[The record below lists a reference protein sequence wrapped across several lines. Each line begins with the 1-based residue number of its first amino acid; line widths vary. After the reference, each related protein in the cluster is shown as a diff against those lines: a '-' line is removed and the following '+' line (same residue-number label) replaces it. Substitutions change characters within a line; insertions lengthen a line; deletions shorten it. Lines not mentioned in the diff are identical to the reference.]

1 MSGQR
6 SGFKRLESELSQET
20 KPLKL
25 KYAIKN
31 IMRDESTFELSFQD
45 CIRASYS
52 ILGSHAQLT
61 YRAQGSDVV
70 HDEHMFRSPA
80 VLSPV
85 MNSAT
90 MHEALSAGPGGFAQT
105 LRGNIG
111 FLATIT
117 TSDAHAAN
125 IRLLKFVDQQLEP
138 NHFFI
143 PNLCLQHRVGNII
156 EQLTKF
162 LGNLGG
168 NFSISK
174 VLNKGN
180 LLKALR
186 KKAGASLRERLLVL
200 EETPP
205 AVIEEWRQAQE
216 IAQDMVDLCMSFH
229 EADPARS
236 GTHREAFQ
244 RFKNF
249 FAGPWTGRS
258 EAAKEAAVS
267 DLGKAL
273 VTDSYGIG
281 ASGQID
287 KLTEN
292 GISGILAASAH
303 PPVVRDSRIEHLGVY
318 DGTGAACGDLD
329 PGLLV
334 GVFNRILILLA
345 SGSKVLISCKNGAHR
360 SSFLMGLFLI
370 FLTGAQA
377 DDVEQYLQRLR
388 AIVDLNTYAP
398 ESKWSKGRDR
408 IKPIQALRQ
417 MHEFFCTQGVRSLS
431 RLTRPAQ
438 DALGFSQAYENRPS
452 LNCLMNPAEF
462 QSLAVSLGWVAVVSL
477 SEVGR
482 DWRDLG
488 NTTDDERGSL
498 FKFKD
503 ATGRPVMK
511 PKPKERPRKRPS
523 AEAASSSEDN
533 AGASWYNIAS
543 SEAEQA
549 SGLSTVESF
558 DMVSIASSGGSQTKR
573 PSRAQSAEGRFQTR
587 APEPPQGPPPAR
599 SRSGSAKGR
608 SQTGVQEPPGPPP
621 GWSGAESAGRR
632 SQTGG
637 PSPASSR
644 AQSEGA
650 RPRAS
655 SSGPKGATPAGSAVG
670 TPRTGFVQ
678 EDFEILKAMVEEL
691 GNLDRQLAGSKKSS
705 PAASLGDNDN
715 DGIGNDDTAAA
726 GESDVD
732 WGDDAQD
739 ASMGKTCLDI
749 ALKCSLDVANYLT
762 WWEAPSY
769 HPPPEAPPKKTVV
782 AASFRGLVDDA
793 GQPAHVCRNGCC
805 QTAEEARGKAEGLFS
820 ECLLRPIAVPALN
833 KWTKVFPCIGACVL
847 LASFSDIGQQAFQQQ
862 FGNLG
867 PEALSEQEN
876 SGDAEDEALKVPINE
891 VERWKKLARKRNAK
905 AQRFLC
911 DDDSRFVNMLWL
923 HIAAPCMRL
932 HWILFKTCT
941 WFSDRPK
948 VNDSANGVEVP
959 LSLGQFC
966 SARKNP
972 GYKVVADLFQQLR
985 QPSVGYKMLSFFHGA
1000 FEEWPQARKRIALR
1014 STLVTIGQL
1023 LRKVVEPFSVYPWKL
1038 WDMVDPAAGDMQRTV
1053 VVRELFKAS
1062 PCCLDSGCTA
1072 KIRASMDEAS
1082 CLEQDFRDFLHTTFE
1097 RIVLTSTFIERKF
1110 SHFTHW
1116 TDVKGKGSSLGALA
1130 AKHVTRSFKDAVE
1143 FWKKR
1148 RFGEES
1154 CQPQNKSRPSWRRKD
1169 ETAARLNGYHMFL
1182 KETRAARTK
1191 PCRGAEEAEVFL
1203 KHSTEQWQNLTRQQ
1217 KQALSLLARKL
1228 GSNVTFEHLFS
1239 CESNPEKMQWISAV
1253 TQLAGEVTASIAE
1266 DSSTGDRP
1274 PEPCLFCDICELG
1287 RPHAA
1292 CAAHKGNGVSHHG
1305 HGSENKIDEVS
1316 DRDKLP
1322 EGHCYVPQVDILVLG
1337 TSCKDMSRAN
1347 HPKSSARGGSQNSQS
1362 LVLSME
1368 SSKGGSAQTFRGMLA
1383 YCEKNSPA
1391 IVIFENVDAIDDRQG
1406 GSSNLD
1412 ILLADAMLSQ
1422 EMGNRGYESQVIMT
1436 DAAMMGL
1443 PARRRRVY
1451 IVFLK
1456 IAGNSLVEFG
1466 GSRSVS
1472 SMFTTLR
1479 AVMCSCLR
1487 SPCCATKIFLPA
1499 KDPSTVAE
1507 LENRRSKREKAT
1519 EATKKGLP
1527 QPQTWMDQHLA
1538 FAKSLKF
1545 RWGQAIPENLRENAW
1560 FLILTEREKDA
1571 LRLARVQNP
1580 ALLFRDLSQS
1590 VARVNSN
1597 TANEEGHILPT
1608 LLPKMLLWCEKEARI
1623 MLGREALMCQ
1633 GFPALPFLAALDK
1646 QRPQAGTSSADRP
1659 PAWYPGEILMADLAG
1674 NAMALPVVLA
1684 ILQSTFVALSWKE
1697 EAADSPPRLRRTR
1710 AIRDEDIDEALS
1722 AVETLLRMAIEQ
1734 LSTAA
1739 TDHSAHFFFTNRT
1752 AISAVMH
1759 DRLNKH
1765 LQDRAFSEVPFFQL
1779 RTVHLPS
1786 EFEEAI
1792 RETQLKQQDIQ
1803 IAGLEQKTKTV
1814 TFKTRVLQAEQE
1826 VKVLINQAEAEA
1838 ASINATNR
1846 AYCRQYK
1853 VTQDL
1858 QTSALSQMVAASG
1871 WDAPQLLDYM
1881 RVRAFRGHPANKS
1894 TVRF

>member
-25 KYAIKN
+25 LYAIKN
-31 IMRDESTFELSFQD
+31 IMFDESTFELSFQD
-45 CIRASYS
+45 GIRASYS

-205 AVIEEWRQAQE
+205 AVIEEWCQAQE
-216 IAQDMVDLCMSFH
+216 IAQDMVDLCLSFH

-258 EAAKEAAVS
+258 EAAKKAAVS

-292 GISGILAASAH
+292 GISGILAASSH

-334 GVFNRILILLA
+334 GVFNRILTLLA

-377 DDVEQYLQRLR
+377 DDVEQYLQQLR

-417 MHEFFCTQGVRSLS
+417 MHEFFSTQGVRSLS

-438 DALGFSQAYENRPS
+438 DALGFSEAYESRPS

-533 AGASWYNIAS
+533 AAASWYNIAS

-587 APEPPQGPPPAR
+587 VPEPPQGPPPAR

-608 SQTGVQEPPGPPP
+608 SETGVQEPPGPPP

-655 SSGPKGATPAGSAVG
+655 SSGPKVATPAGSAVG

-691 GNLDRQLAGSKKSS
+691 GNLGRQLAGSKKSS

-769 HPPPEAPPKKTVV
+769 HPPPEPWEKAKQH
-782 AASFRGLVDDA
+782 R
-793 GQPAHVCRNGCC
+793 QPAHVCRNGCC

-923 HIAAPCMRL
+923 HIGAPCMRL

-972 GYKVVADLFQQLR
+972 GYKVVADLFQKGVASGQET
-985 QPSVGYKMLSFFHGA
+985 HC
-1000 FEEWPQARKRIALR
+1000 FEVHIC
-1014 STLVTIGQL
+1014 
-1023 LRKVVEPFSVYPWKL
+1023 
-1038 WDMVDPAAGDMQRTV
+1038 DNRTV
-1053 VVRELFKAS
+1053 FARELFKAS
-1062 PCCLDSGCTA
+1062 PCCLDSGCNA

-1143 FWKKR
+1143 VWKQR

-1217 KQALSLLARKL
+1217 KQVWGQRAKEHNARKAALILAEAQEKPPDLPGGPWNMSIVSERWPLSESYLEDFL
-1228 GSNVTFEHLFS
+1228 GSFD
-1239 CESNPEKMQWISAV
+1239 A
-1253 TQLAGEVTASIAE
+1253 
-1266 DSSTGDRP
+1266 
-1274 PEPCLFCDICELG
+1274 
-1287 RPHAA
+1287 
-1292 CAAHKGNGVSHHG
+1292 NG
-1305 HGSENKIDEVS
+1305 
-1316 DRDKLP
+1316 
-1322 EGHCYVPQVDILVLG
+1322 
-1337 TSCKDMSRAN
+1337 
-1347 HPKSSARGGSQNSQS
+1347 
-1362 LVLSME
+1362 
-1368 SSKGGSAQTFRGMLA
+1368 
-1383 YCEKNSPA
+1383 
-1391 IVIFENVDAIDDRQG
+1391 
-1406 GSSNLD
+1406 
-1412 ILLADAMLSQ
+1412 
-1422 EMGNRGYESQVIMT
+1422 
-1436 DAAMMGL
+1436 
-1443 PARRRRVY
+1443 
-1451 IVFLK
+1451 
-1456 IAGNSLVEFG
+1456 
-1466 GSRSVS
+1466 
-1472 SMFTTLR
+1472 
-1479 AVMCSCLR
+1479 
-1487 SPCCATKIFLPA
+1487 
-1499 KDPSTVAE
+1499 
-1507 LENRRSKREKAT
+1507 
-1519 EATKKGLP
+1519 
-1527 QPQTWMDQHLA
+1527 
-1538 FAKSLKF
+1538 FA
-1545 RWGQAIPENLRENAW
+1545 
-1560 FLILTEREKDA
+1560 
-1571 LRLARVQNP
+1571 
-1580 ALLFRDLSQS
+1580 
-1590 VARVNSN
+1590 
-1597 TANEEGHILPT
+1597 
-1608 LLPKMLLWCEKEARI
+1608 EAR
-1623 MLGREALMCQ
+1623 
-1633 GFPALPFLAALDK
+1633 
-1646 QRPQAGTSSADRP
+1646 DR
-1659 PAWYPGEILMADLAG
+1659 W
-1674 NAMALPVVLA
+1674 
-1684 ILQSTFVALSWKE
+1684 
-1697 EAADSPPRLRRTR
+1697 
-1710 AIRDEDIDEALS
+1710 
-1722 AVETLLRMAIEQ
+1722 
-1734 LSTAA
+1734 
-1739 TDHSAHFFFTNRT
+1739 
-1752 AISAVMH
+1752 
-1759 DRLNKH
+1759 
-1765 LQDRAFSEVPFFQL
+1765 
-1779 RTVHLPS
+1779 
-1786 EFEEAI
+1786 
-1792 RETQLKQQDIQ
+1792 
-1803 IAGLEQKTKTV
+1803 
-1814 TFKTRVLQAEQE
+1814 
-1826 VKVLINQAEAEA
+1826 NQ
-1838 ASINATNR
+1838 
-1846 AYCRQYK
+1846 
-1853 VTQDL
+1853 
-1858 QTSALSQMVAASG
+1858 
-1871 WDAPQLLDYM
+1871 
-1881 RVRAFRGHPANKS
+1881 
-1894 TVRF
+1894 